1 MLLKICLA
9 RKDNQP
15 TCLHDFDI
23 NGWCSVFYELLS
35 LHKAYMKPTWSLHEA
50 YMKPTLFLYVFN
62 VYKGGK
68 RLLRPWQQ
76 TLSLILAEKFSR
88 EFYGFLTRQH
98 SIARYL
104 AENSLE
110 NFVTSL
116 NTNHYN
122 LYEKYLFARQGVA
135 FCIFAM
141 KVAPHISHFRL
152 IWNFRAGIF
161 SSF

>member
-35 LHKAYMKPTWSLHEA
+35 LHKAYI
-50 YMKPTLFLYVFN
+50 KPTLFLYVFN

-88 EFYGFLTRQH
+88 EFHGFLTRQH
-98 SIARYL
+98 SLVRYL

-135 FCIFAM
+135 FCSL
-141 KVAPHISHFRL
+141 ISYSPDAKKLLFV
-152 IWNFRAGIF
+152 
-161 SSF
+161 